1 MPIYRIEGPHGPS
14 IRPCPQVQPE
24 PGQTYRVAR
33 CFTTRANFRYFDG
46 DELTLVA
53 KTNESSDG
61 YTSSLGNW
69 LVKCPFR
76 ESVWSEIEGM
86 IASGILL
93 LKPDR
98 GTGTAEEILA
108 DIFSIMDGYREEMGW
123 FFPTDLSN
131 LKGRV
136 SELVDSHR
144 RIRDNF
150 RSVYGE
156 YQDARKQGYA
166 DGLKMGGKAADSQ
179 YISLDSLRAMSL
191 GELSNL
197 LYQGD

>member
-1 MPIYRIEGPHGPS
+1 MPTYQIEGPHGSS

-24 PGQTYRVAR
+24 PGQTYLVRKQLV
-33 CFTTRANFRYFDG
+33 TRAGFSYFKG

-53 KTNESSDG
+53 KTNESPDG
-61 YTSSLGNW
+61 CTSSLGNW
-69 LVKCPFR
+69 LVKCPHQ
-76 ESVWSEIEGM
+76 ESVWSEIDGM
-86 IASGILL
+86 IADGTLE
-93 LKPDR
+93 LKSTQP
-98 GTGTAEEILA
+98 TTEEILA
-108 DIFSIMDGYREEMGW
+108 DIVSIMDAYREGMGW
-123 FFPTDLSN
+123 FFPTDISN
-131 LKGRV
+131 LKTRV

-156 YQDARKQGYA
+156 YQDARKQGYD
-166 DGLKMGGKAADSQ
+166 DGMKMWSKASDSQ